1 MKRLVE
7 AERIVARP
15 GAACQRRKMAEVD
28 VIVAGLPF
36 GQLRPVIGMTTR
48 IGIVVGT
55 RRNLNQRTGERL
67 AAREAEFD
75 RSDPLVAARVGRIIN
90 IEQIGERIRGNRP
103 FAYGAALVVTQLE
116 RAPCRPLLDLGT
128 PGRSRQSRYHD
139 GRRTRRCAYCRG
151 VFPLRIATR
160 THTSIAVAAA
170 GARKE
175 RRKND
180 QQQTSSPTGISLNQ
194 CHL

>member
-1 MKRLVE
+1 MCIRDRKRLVE

-15 GAACQRRKMAEVD
+15 SAACQRSKMAEVD

-48 IGIVVGT
+48 IGIVVGA

-75 RSDPLVAARVGRIIN
+75 RSDPFVAARVGRIIN

-103 FAYGAALVVTQLE
+103 FAYG
-116 RAPCRPLLDLGT
+116 CLLYT
-128 PGRSRQSRYHD
+128 SRLKPMVY
-139 GRRTRRCAYCRG
+139 
-151 VFPLRIATR
+151 
-160 THTSIAVAAA
+160 
-170 GARKE
+170 
-175 RRKND
+175 
-180 QQQTSSPTGISLNQ
+180 
-194 CHL
+194 